1 MVTVVMSVYNGTRYL
16 TEQLDSLRLQTVS
29 PDRVLIADD
38 CSTDGSFDH
47 IVKYIEEHGLGNWTI
62 NKNRSNFGWRK
73 SFKRLLDLA
82 SIDDGIVFPCDQDDI
97 WEPDKLSLIHI

>member
-38 CSTDGSFDH
+38 
-47 IVKYIEEHGLGNWTI
+47 
-62 NKNRSNFGWRK
+62 
-73 SFKRLLDLA
+73 
-82 SIDDGIVFPCDQDDI
+82 
-97 WEPDKLSLIHI
+97 

>member
-38 CSTDGSFDH
+38 CSTDESFDL
-47 IVKYIEEHGLGNWTI
+47 IVKYIEDRVAE
-62 NKNRSNFGWRK
+62 
-73 SFKRLLDLA
+73 
-82 SIDDGIVFPCDQDDI
+82 
-97 WEPDKLSLIHI
+97 

>member
-1 MVTVVMSVYNGTRYL
+1 MKVLMVTVVMSVYNGTRYL

-38 CSTDGSFDH
+38 CSTDESFDL

-62 NKNRSNFGWRK
+62 NKNRSNSAGAR
-73 SFKRLLDLA
+73 A
-82 SIDDGIVFPCDQDDI
+82 
-97 WEPDKLSLIHI
+97 LSGFSTLHL

>member
-38 CSTDGSFDH
+38 CSTDGSFDL
-47 IVKYIEEHGLGNWTI
+47 ICRYIGEITV
-62 NKNRSNFGWRK
+62 S
-73 SFKRLLDLA
+73 
-82 SIDDGIVFPCDQDDI
+82 
-97 WEPDKLSLIHI
+97 

>member
-38 CSTDGSFDH
+38 CSTDGLIRLIDE
-47 IVKYIEEHGLGNWTI
+47 YIEKQGLCNWTTT
-62 NKNRSNFGWRK
+62 RT
-73 SFKRLLDLA
+73 A
-82 SIDDGIVFPCDQDDI
+82 
-97 WEPDKLSLIHI
+97 LISAGA